1 MHLFLAFVLCFRNEI
16 HIACNY
22 ILNKHFIVLIIRILQ
37 FAENWIRSYVESNG
51 NPGENFQN
59 KLPHKDGD
67 SNRNNV
73 ILENYQKNIAANVL
87 LFHILPETY
96 KKGFFYY
103 NI

>member
-1 MHLFLAFVLCFRNEI
+1 MNLYTKIAFYCFN
-16 HIACNY
+16 
-22 ILNKHFIVLIIRILQ
+22 LKILQ
-37 FAENWIRSYVESNG
+37 FAENWIRSYVESSG

-67 SNRNNV
+67 GNRNNV
-73 ILENYQKNIAANVL
+73 ILENYQTNIAANVL